1 MSSDTMPFKLVEPFV
16 LFHTIFSDDFQHPQ
30 VAMITQACGS
40 HSTAS
45 NQSTSHFLQI
55 FFDFP
60 LHVEPNE
67 APTDLIFL
75 CKWGTSHSSHTP
87 PHGNDVNVTRTNF
100 LFRQC
105 SQKKSA
111 TDY

>member
-1 MSSDTMPFKLVEPFV
+1 MSNDTKPFKLAEPLV
-16 LFHTIFSDDFQHPQ
+16 LLQTIFSDEFQYPQ

-45 NQSTSHFLQI
+45 NQSISHFLQI

-60 LHVEPNE
+60 LHVEPYE

-75 CKWGTSHSSHTP
+75 WKWGTSHSSHTP
-87 PHGNDVNVTRTNF
+87 PHGNNINVTRTNF
-100 LFRQC
+100 LFREL